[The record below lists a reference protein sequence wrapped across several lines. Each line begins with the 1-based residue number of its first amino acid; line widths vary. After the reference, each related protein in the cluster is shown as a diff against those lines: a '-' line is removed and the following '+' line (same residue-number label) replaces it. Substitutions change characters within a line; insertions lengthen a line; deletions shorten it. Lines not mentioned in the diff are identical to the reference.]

1 MYSKHR
7 AAQARRQAMA
17 GTGGMSGGAV
27 AVGAQR
33 KGKPRWAPN
42 RDPRGA
48 RCRQRVIA
56 RASLTLRDRPARPC
70 CYRSIGAL
78 CPDGPCLRRRE
89 ESIII
94 RRKYQ
99 IIYKDAE
106 SFMEL
111 TERSETKN
119 ALKSPFLYEERFY
132 SSTGSLSGRGLIPK
146 RPGYFICNLSVLKNA
161 GLDFSVYAP
170 D

>member
-7 AAQARRQAMA
+7 VEQARRQAMA
-17 GTGGMSGGAV
+17 GTGGMSGGA
-27 AVGAQR
+27 AEVGAHCEGR
-33 KGKPRWAPN
+33 LRWSLIQVRPGVLRWWRA
-42 RDPRGA
+42 
-48 RCRQRVIA
+48 IA

-78 CPDGPCLRRRE
+78 CPDGPCLRRRG

-106 SFMEL
+106 SFIAL

-161 GLDFSVYAP
+161 GLDFSVHAP